1 MNKKDDYSKYY
12 TIIRT
17 IGQSGFCYIYEAQN
31 KKTEEKKALKVMEL
45 GLIKQDIRSKGEE
58 PTEKKLLPY
67 IECFYN
73 EAKYMNILQGQNNFN
88 ENAVLLDEFFEN
100 KNEMAISMEL
110 CDTNLFDHLSDK
122 EVDLN
127 SEEIYYI
134 LKQLNNSFE
143 IMNKNKILHRNLRIE
158 NILIKYENKEKDKD
172 KFIAKLKL
180 TNDCCLED
188 SSNKLLPEKI
198 SDDCKIYAPEVLNSK
213 EYTEESDLWSL
224 GILIY
229 LLSFKEYPFI
239 GENNEE
245 VLSNIQNINLTGL
258 KKTDDEALNDLI
270 KKLLAL
276 KPEDRLSWEQYFNH
290 SFFKNNP
297 LNDYTKYYEIIDTI
311 GQGSYG
317 AVKIAKNK
325 ISGEKVAIKI
335 IDKNL
340 LKNDNDFSYQNEN
353 IDTNVITKE
362 LKDEI
367 NIMKIIEGKNKDNK
381 NTVKLYEYFNMEKKF
396 SIVMELCDGNLKQYL
411 KKRKNA
417 FNSSEIYEL
426 LTQLNNT
433 FRIMYENKIVHRD
446 FKLENILYKI
456 ENDKVIFKLIDYGGA
471 KQIIKTL
478 ETINTRIGTIPY
490 MSPEMLDD
498 SKKSIVG
505 KTDLWSLGVI
515 IYILCFRET
524 PYNAENTV
532 GLLNQINSSGSNS
545 LKKTNV
551 LNLDNLIKKLLV
563 KKPEERISWKEYFN
577 HEFFKNKK

>member
-290 SFFKNNP
+290 SFFTNNP

-340 LKNDNDFSYQNEN
+340 LKNNNDFSYQNET

-411 KKRKNA
+411 QKRKNA